1 MTVELNE
8 LETKE
13 ALGCLRSTI
22 SNIELGYQNRFSFV
36 LGDNLFNEETY
47 LTLKEVYNKLKNN

>member
-1 MTVELNE
+1 MTVKLNE

-13 ALGCLRSTI
+13 VLGCLKTTI
-22 SNIELGYQNRFSFV
+22 SGIELGYQNRFSFV